1 MSLTGKFAVDT
12 KCVNCFCILRVIFGE
27 TLECGFSVC
36 TFGILITHKAN
47 EIKDT
52 ESPLVLVVNALGLD
66 LHAPEGRIFRQVK

>member
-1 MSLTGKFAVDT
+1 M
-12 KCVNCFCILRVIFGE
+12 FGE

-36 TFGILITHKAN
+36 TFGILITHKVN